1 MSQGKQENR
10 RSQVNQ
16 ENLGNPANP
25 ANPKRPESPKNPE
38 CCLEDFLEGV
48 HTIAIAGHVNPDG
61 DCIGSCLGAWLYLR
75 DNYPQIQ
82 AQVYLQPVREVF
94 GFIEGLD
101 QVRSQ
106 YREEQDYD
114 LLILL
119 DISSQ
124 DRIGVAGACIK
135 HARKTLCIDHHI
147 TNRGTY
153 TWLFNDPKAS
163 SASEVLFRFLDP
175 EKISKACA
183 EALYTGFVHDTGV
196 FQYPATSPDT
206 LRAAAVLM
214 EKGIAFS
221 RIIDESFFQKTYG
234 QNRMLG
240 KVLMESKLVLEGK
253 CVIGVA
259 NQQAMEEYGVEARD
273 MDGIVA
279 QLRNTAGVE
288 VAIFLYETKEDTYKV
303 SLRSKNYVDV
313 SKIALAYGGGGHMR
327 AAGCTMLGK
336 AEEILRHLIK
346 KVEEQGLGDRG

>member
-10 RSQVNQ
+10 EQ
-16 ENLGNPANP
+16 EEKQEKGEW
-25 ANPKRPESPKNPE
+25 R
-38 CCLEDFLEGV
+38 LEDFLDGV
-48 HTIAIAGHVNPDG
+48 HSVAIAGHVNPDG

-94 GFIEGLD
+94 DFIEGLD
-101 QVRSQ
+101 QACSQ
-106 YREEQDYD
+106 YQENREYD
-114 LLILL
+114 LLLL
-119 DISSQ
+119 MDISSQ
-124 DRIGVAGACIK
+124 DRIGVAGACIR
-135 HARKTLCIDHHI
+135 HAGKTLCIDHHI
-147 TNRGTY
+147 TNRGGY

-175 EKISKACA
+175 EKISRACA

-206 LRAAAVLM
+206 MRAAAVLM
-214 EKGIAFS
+214 EKGIDFS

-240 KVLMESKLVLEGK
+240 RVLTESQLVLEGK

-259 NQQAMEEYGVEARD
+259 HRSSMEEYGVQARD

-336 AEEILRHLIK
+336 AEEILRHLIR
-346 KVEEQGLGDRG
+346 KVEEGLGISG

>member
-1 MSQGKQENR
+1 MSQTKQTNPMDQT
-10 RSQVNQ
+10 SQ
-16 ENLGNPANP
+16 EW
-25 ANPKRPESPKNPE
+25 K
-38 CCLEDFLEGV
+38 LEDFLEGV
-48 HTIAIAGHVNPDG
+48 QTVAIAGHVNPDG
-61 DCIGSCLGAWLYLR
+61 DCIGSCMGAWLYLR
-75 DNYPQIQ
+75 DNYPQIR
-82 AQVYLQPVREVF
+82 AQVYLQPVREAF
-94 GFIEGLD
+94 DFIQGLD
-101 QVRSQ
+101 LVKQEYTQ
-106 YREEQDYD
+106 DQDYD

-147 TNRGTY
+147 TNKGAY

-175 EKISKACA
+175 EKISKDCA

-196 FQYPATSPDT
+196 FQYPATSPAT
-206 LRAAAVLM
+206 MRSAAVLM

-234 QNRMLG
+234 QSRMLG
-240 KVLMESKLVLEGK
+240 RVLVESRLFLDGK
-253 CVIGVA
+253 CIIGVA
-259 NQQAMEEYGVEARD
+259 DRSSMEEYGVGPRD

-288 VAIFLYETKEDTYKV
+288 VAIFLYETDTDTYKV

-313 SKIALAYGGGGHMR
+313 STIALAYGGGGHVR

-336 AEEILRHLIK
+336 AEEILRHLVK
-346 KVEEQGLGDRG
+346 KVEKQLMSSGQ